1 MKTTH
6 LLTMLGLLMLAAGCT
21 TSSQVQE
28 MIDASHRDY
37 LATAKAHGDS
47 IDVLK
52 QSSVT
57 VLKQNEDQADVLVS
71 LQKQL
76 EATLAQLKPMQGNM
90 EAAKV
95 MSAAN
100 TVKVAELGDAVLANN
115 EAINETAEKMNTMDK
130 LFEEVMISHY
140 QMIADSAAAAIATLR
155 VDDVATTNGATAGL
169 AEPIE
174 IVAPDTSSPTNIV
187 SESAPTNAVSEE

>member
-1 MKTTH
+1 MKPTYSIP
-6 LLTMLGLLMLAAGCT
+6 LLGLFVLTAGCT
-21 TSSQVQE
+21 TSSKVQQ

-37 LATAKAHGDS
+37 LKTTQAHTSS
-47 IDVLK
+47 INVLK

-57 VLKQNEDQADVLVS
+57 LLEQNEQQEDTLVS

-76 EATLAQLKPMQGNM
+76 DAALAQLKPMQGNA

-100 TVKVAELGDAVLANN
+100 TVKVAELSDAVLANQ
-115 EAINETAEKMNTMDK
+115 EAINETAEKMNTIDH
-130 LFEEVMISHY
+130 LFEEVMIRHF
-140 QMIADSAAAAIATLR
+140 QNIADSASAAIAALQA
-155 VDDVATTNGATAGL
+155 DDVAATNGASTGL

-174 IVAPDTSSPTNIV
+174 IVAPDTSAPTNMTLDPT
-187 SESAPTNAVSEE
+187 PTNAVSE

>member
-1 MKTTH
+1 MKPTYSIP
-6 LLTMLGLLMLAAGCT
+6 LLGLFVLTAGCT
-21 TSSQVQE
+21 TSSKVQQ

-37 LATAKAHGDS
+37 LKTTQAHTSS
-47 IDVLK
+47 INVLK

-57 VLKQNEDQADVLVS
+57 LLEQNEQQEDTLVS

-76 EATLAQLKPMQGNM
+76 DAALAQLKPMQGNA

-100 TVKVAELGDAVLANN
+100 TVKVAELSDAVLANQ
-115 EAINETAEKMNTMDK
+115 EAINETAEKMNTIDH
-130 LFEEVMISHY
+130 LFEEVMITHF
-140 QMIADSAAAAIATLR
+140 QNIADSASAAIAALQA
-155 VDDVATTNGATAGL
+155 DDVAATNGASTGL

-174 IVAPDTSSPTNIV
+174 IVAPDTSAPTNMTLDPT
-187 SESAPTNAVSEE
+187 PTNAVSE